1 MERTTKSFSPVL
13 SHGKFKQIKVKTKI
27 TNGSPA
33 PVYKGLE
40 AIECLHIKEL
50 AVKCMEGYISHQ
62 KLSDKDKEELKQNH
76 KQWAD
81 MALKGLK
88 QRLREIGKIR

>member
-1 MERTTKSFSPVL
+1 MVTTDLLLSEVL
-13 SHGKFKQIKVKTKI
+13 ESDLD
-27 TNGSPA
+27 N
-33 PVYKGLE
+33 
-40 AIECLHIKEL
+40 IKEL
-50 AVKCMEGYISHQ
+50 AVKCMEEYISHQ

-88 QRLREIGKIR
+88 QRLREIGEIR